1 MPRRLSTYIGLQV
14 GLRTGRVYGLVNPD
28 RDADL
33 RDPCLLHVTDV
44 EPVRIVRIKRGKNG
58 AAMTQLDV
66 LAVISEYES
75 SSA

>member
-14 GLRTGRVYGLVNPD
+14 GLRTGKVYGLVNPD

-33 RDPCLLHVTDV
+33 RDPGLLHVTDA
-44 EPVRIVRIKRGKNG
+44 EPVKLVRIKRGNNG

-66 LAVISEYES
+66 LAVTTEYERS
-75 SSA
+75 RA